1 MIINGLDKEVNIKIV
16 YFGPAL
22 SGKTTS
28 LKALFNHFGKKD
40 EVFSIE
46 NTIGRTLFFDY
57 GIILFQNSDWKL
69 KIHTYS
75 TTGQDFYLVTR
86 PVTLSGIDGLIFVA
100 DSQKSVYE
108 RNIISWNELNT
119 YYNEEFIHMP
129 KIVAFNKQDLTEK
142 FNTLMFLN
150 EINYR
155 SYENIDLKYTSA
167 LNGEGILDSFEE
179 VLALVFKALYGSV
192 LLPNIKHFIIRNR

>member
-1 MIINGLDKEVNIKIV
+1 MIINGLDKEINIKIV

-46 NTIGRTLFFDY
+46 NTMGRTLFFDY
-57 GIILFQNSDWKL
+57 GIISFQNSEWKL

-86 PVTLSGIDGLIFVA
+86 PVTLKGIDGLIFVA
-100 DSQKSVYE
+100 DSQKIAYE
-108 RNIISWNELNT
+108 RNIASWNELHT
-119 YYNEEFIHMP
+119 YFNEEFIHMP

-142 FNTLMFLN
+142 FNTLTFLN
-150 EINYR
+150 EIKY
-155 SYENIDLKYTSA
+155 SIYENIDIKYTIA
-167 LNGEGILDSFEE
+167 LNSEGILDSFEE

-192 LLPNIKHFIIRNR
+192 LAPNIENHLIRSR

>member
-1 MIINGLDKEVNIKIV
+1 
-16 YFGPAL
+16 

-28 LKALFNHFGKKD
+28 LKALFNHFGKKN

-46 NTIGRTLFFDY
+46 NTMGRTLFFDY
-57 GIILFQNSDWKL
+57 GIISFQNSEWKL

-86 PVTLSGIDGLIFVA
+86 PVTLRGIDGLIFVA

-108 RNIISWNELNT
+108 RNIASWNEVHT
-119 YYNEEFIHMP
+119 YFNEEFIHMP
-129 KIVAFNKQDLTEK
+129 KILAFNKQDLTEK
-142 FNTLMFLN
+142 FNTLTFLN
-150 EINYR
+150 EIKYNI
-155 SYENIDLKYTSA
+155 YENIDIKYTIA

-179 VLALVFKALYGSV
+179 LLALVFKALYGSV
-192 LLPNIKHFIIRNR
+192 LAPNIENHLIRSR

>member
-1 MIINGLDKEVNIKIV
+1 MIINGLEKEINIKIV

-46 NTIGRTLFFDY
+46 NTMGRTLFFDY
-57 GIILFQNSDWKL
+57 GIISFQNSEWKL

-86 PVTLSGIDGLIFVA
+86 PVTLRGIDGLIFVA

-108 RNIISWNELNT
+108 RNIASWNELNS
-119 YYNEEFIHMP
+119 YYSEEFIHMP
-129 KIVAFNKQDLTEK
+129 KILAFNKQDLTEK
-142 FNTLMFLN
+142 FNTLTFLN
-150 EINYR
+150 EINYNT
-155 SYENIDLKYTSA
+155 YENIDIKYTIA

-179 VLALVFKALYGSV
+179 VLALVFKTLYGSV
-192 LLPNIKHFIIRNR
+192 LAPNIENHLIRNR

>member
-1 MIINGLDKEVNIKIV
+1 MIINGLEKEINIKIV

-46 NTIGRTLFFDY
+46 NTMGRTLFFDY
-57 GIILFQNSDWKL
+57 GIISFQNSEWKL

-86 PVTLSGIDGLIFVA
+86 PVTLRGIDGLIFVA

-108 RNIISWNELNT
+108 RNIASWNELNT
-119 YYNEEFIHMP
+119 YYSEEFIHMP
-129 KIVAFNKQDLTEK
+129 KILAFNKQDLTEK
-142 FNTLMFLN
+142 FNTLTFLN
-150 EINYR
+150 EINYNT
-155 SYENIDLKYTSA
+155 YENIDIKYTIA

-179 VLALVFKALYGSV
+179 VLALVFKTLYGSA
-192 LLPNIKHFIIRNR
+192 LAPNIENHLIRNR

>member
-1 MIINGLDKEVNIKIV
+1 MIINGLDKTVQIKIV

-46 NTIGRTLFFDY
+46 NTMGRTLFFDY
-57 GIILFQNSDWKL
+57 GIISFQNSEWKL

-86 PVTLSGIDGLIFVA
+86 PVTLRGIDGLIFVA

-108 RNIISWNELNT
+108 RNIASWNELNT
-119 YYNEEFIHMP
+119 YYSEEFIHMP
-129 KIVAFNKQDLTEK
+129 KILAFNKQDLTEK
-142 FNTLMFLN
+142 FNTLTFLN
-150 EINYR
+150 EI
-155 SYENIDLKYTSA
+155 
-167 LNGEGILDSFEE
+167 
-179 VLALVFKALYGSV
+179 
-192 LLPNIKHFIIRNR
+192 

>member
-1 MIINGLDKEVNIKIV
+1 MIINGLEKEINIKIV

-46 NTIGRTLFFDY
+46 NTMGRTLFFDY
-57 GIILFQNSDWKL
+57 GIISFQNSEWKL

-86 PVTLSGIDGLIFVA
+86 PVTLRGIDGLIFVA

-108 RNIISWNELNT
+108 RNIASWNELNS
-119 YYNEEFIHMP
+119 YYSEEFIHMP
-129 KIVAFNKQDLTEK
+129 KILAFNKQDLTEK
-142 FNTLMFLN
+142 FNTLTFLN
-150 EINYR
+150 EINYNT
-155 SYENIDLKYTSA
+155 YENINIKYTIA

-179 VLALVFKALYGSV
+179 VLALVFKTLYGSV
-192 LLPNIKHFIIRNR
+192 LAPNIENHLIRSR